1 MILSLLFIALS
12 LTLSVLFFL
21 YGFNHYYLLDSA
33 RRYRSPALPAPSAF
47 RPSVCVHLPIY
58 NERYVV
64 RRLAAACIRMADA
77 YGKDKVRIL
86 ILDDSDD
93 ETKSEVDAAVRE
105 YAQRGFSIEV
115 IRRDNR
121 GGFKAGALQA
131 GLQRTGE
138 EFIAIFDADFIPP
151 EDFLLRTVPF
161 FEKDDRLGIIQTRW
175 THLNKDASLFT
186 RAVSHAI
193 DVHFLVEQ
201 PGRYASGNFL
211 NFNGSGGVLRKK
223 AILESGGWQADT
235 LAEDLDLS
243 YRMQS
248 RGYRILFLRDVPAPG
263 EIPPT
268 IPNFKQQQSR
278 WACGALR
285 VARKILP
292 GILRDPA
299 LDFRRRW
306 QAFLHLTGYM
316 IQPLMVMT
324 FALTCIAALAG
335 VKFLRIS
342 PTQSFFP
349 SLGAGSPTAAFL
361 ILILEGVLW
370 LMLDLSIVLCTL
382 APWMSLGY
390 SLKLQNL
397 SLWRNLPSLLV
408 LLLVSFGI
416 SLSVMYG
423 VIQALFTNRAYEWT
437 RTPKYFDPLN
447 RIGWQL
453 SAYQIPLNPLWVG
466 ELGFVLIGLWAMA
479 TAIRQMNYNVLFIL
493 IPFTMG
499 YALVLLVSILQSRVA
514 KVRAD
519 G

>member
-1 MILSLLFIALS
+1 MILQYIFIAIS
-12 LTLSVLFFL
+12 LILSVLFL
-21 YGFNHYYLLDSA
+21 AYGFNHYYLLAAA
-33 RRYRSPALPAPSAF
+33 RKYRAPSLPSSSAF
-47 RPSVCVHLPIY
+47 RPSVCVQLPVY

-64 RRLAAACIRMADA
+64 RRLVAACARMAEA

-93 ETKSEVDAAVRE
+93 ETVSEVDAAVRE
-105 YAQRGFSIEV
+105 CRQKEFSVEV
-115 IRRDNR
+115 MHRDNR
-121 GGFKAGALQA
+121 DGFKAGALQS
-131 GLQRTGE
+131 GLLRTNE

-151 EDFLLRTVPF
+151 EDFLLRTLPF
-161 FEKDDRLGIIQTRW
+161 FEKDDRLGIVQTRW

-186 RAVSHAI
+186 RAISHAI

-201 PGRYASGNFL
+201 PGRYASGIFL

-223 AILESGGWQADT
+223 SVLEAGGWQADT

-248 RGYRILFLRDVPAPG
+248 LGYRILFLRDVPSPG

-306 QAFLHLTGYM
+306 QALIHLTGYM

-324 FALTCIAALAG
+324 FALTCAATLAG
-335 VKFLRIS
+335 VTFLRIS

-349 SLGAGSPTAAFL
+349 PLGAGFPSAAFL
-361 ILILEGVLW
+361 ILILGGLLW
-370 LMLDLSIVLCTL
+370 LMLDLSIILCTL
-382 APWMSLGY
+382 APWMSLLY
-390 SLKLQNL
+390 SMKLQNQ
-397 SLWRNLPSLLV
+397 SAWRNLPSLLF

-423 VIQALFTNRAYEWT
+423 VIQALFTNRAWEWT
-437 RTPKYFDPLN
+437 RTPKVFDPLN
-447 RIGWQL
+447 RLGWRL
-453 SAYQIPLNPLWVG
+453 SAYQVPFNPLWIG
-466 ELGFVLIGLWAMA
+466 ELGFVLLGLWSTA
-479 TAIRQMNYNVLFIL
+479 TAIRQMNFNVLFIL
-493 IPFTMG
+493 IPFTLG
-499 YALVLLVSILQSRVA
+499 YGLVLADSILQSLITKA
-514 KVRAD
+514 RAD